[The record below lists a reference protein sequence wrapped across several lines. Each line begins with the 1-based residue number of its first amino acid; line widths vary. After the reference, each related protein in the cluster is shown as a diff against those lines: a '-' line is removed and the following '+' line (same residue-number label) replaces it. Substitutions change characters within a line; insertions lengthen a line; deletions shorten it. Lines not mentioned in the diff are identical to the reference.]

1 MRSHARTHRLLSS
14 CPRSTVIREV
24 ALEKAEFEAEADRL
38 LALARE
44 EGTILRLLG
53 AVAFARRCP
62 NHAYLR
68 ERLGRRYTD
77 IDFAAYGREAKKI
90 RTMLATAGYAE
101 DPQVYVDSEGS
112 RLVAEHPG
120 IGMHI
125 DVFFDKLEFC
135 HTVLWKGRLE
145 IDPETIPLA
154 ELLLQKMQIV
164 EINEK
169 DLIDAITLLLEFPL
183 GDSDDDTIN
192 IGRIAEICAKDW
204 GWWRTLTMNL
214 DKVRQMAEHYE
225 QLSED
230 ETGRVADQVR
240 AALAR
245 IEAEPKSLSWRLRA
259 KIGDRKK
266 WYRDVGE
273 LTAMPGDA

>member
-1 MRSHARTHRLLSS
+1 MRSRARAHRLLPP
-14 CPRSTVIREV
+14 CWILREV
-24 ALEKAEFEAEADRL
+24 TLEKAEFEAEADRL

-62 NHAYLR
+62 NHASLR
-68 ERLGRRYTD
+68 ERLGRLYTD
-77 IDFAAYGREAKKI
+77 IDFAAYGREAQKI
-90 RTMLATAGYAE
+90 RELLAKAGYAE

-120 IGMHI
+120 IGMHL
-125 DVFFDKLEFC
+125 DVFLDKLEFC

-154 ELLLQKMQIV
+154 EMLLQKMQIV

-169 DLIDAITLLLEFPL
+169 DLIDTIMLLLEFPL
-183 GDSDDDTIN
+183 GDSDDDTID
-192 IGRIAEICAKDW
+192 IGRVARICAKDW

-230 ETGRVADQVR
+230 ETRRVSEQVQ
-240 AALAR
+240 AALDR
-245 IEAEPKSLSWRLRA
+245 IQAEPRSMSWKLRA

-273 LTAMPGDA
+273 LMSEPEDA

>member
-1 MRSHARTHRLLSS
+1 M
-14 CPRSTVIREV
+14 
-24 ALEKAEFEAEADRL
+24 

-44 EGTILRLLG
+44 DGTTLRLLG

-62 NHAYLR
+62 HHAYLR
-68 ERLGRRYTD
+68 EKLGRRYTD
-77 IDFAAYGREAKKI
+77 IDFAAYGREAPKI
-90 RTMLATAGYAE
+90 RAMLARAGYVE
-101 DPQVYVDSEGS
+101 DPAVYVNSEGS
-112 RLVAEHPG
+112 RLVAEHAD

-125 DVFFDKLEFC
+125 DVFLDKLEFC

-145 IDPETIPLA
+145 LDAETIPLA

-169 DLIDAITLLLEFPL
+169 DLIDMITLLLEFPL
-183 GDSDDDTIN
+183 GDSDADTIN
-192 IGRIAEICAKDW
+192 IGRIVEICAKDW

-225 QLSED
+225 ALTDD
-230 ETGRVADQVR
+230 ETRRVADQVH
-240 AALAR
+240 AALER
-245 IEAEPKSLSWRLRA
+245 IEAQPKSLSWKLRA
-259 KIGDRKK
+259 KVGDRKK

-273 LTAMPGDA
+273 LMAVPDDV